1 MSSEQKKLI
10 KNLLLDMILLGQ
22 DVCSAINRSNSFKVK
37 FGGLGMRVNR
47 LLLMLRS
54 LLRFLNSAT
63 PLYLRSINIIV
74 VKLEDYFKAAQRI
87 VDNCK
92 RRYLL
97 WRLITGHMSTDFQ
110 DLFHVLDASITDMEW
125 LVSGYE
131 PQSKD
136 RGSMYSPT
144 VVVWSCITTVEMGS
158 SLDDRIEAAD
168 RLASLAQQD
177 KYKQLIFE
185 VGLPSL
191 IKLLKE
197 NSPVAHIA
205 AANALCLLANEEEEK
220 GGTIMKELIYTIA
233 SRLSRTSSRCDQ
245 KQAADLVADI
255 AERNPELKRYHFIR
269 EEVVWR
275 MVILL
280 SSQQSPLE
288 LKISCSKALWK
299 LAQGSVLICKTLTE
313 TKGML
318 CLAKLVAKEQDELR
332 FNCIMIIK
340 EITTI
345 AESDN
350 RFRRST
356 FTSSSPAAKALIYEL
371 LRIIKERDDTKL
383 RVPAIKSIGSLAR
396 SFSVRKSRAI
406 ISLLI
411 AQLGDTY
418 QEVAMEAAIA
428 LRKFVSTDNYLCSEH
443 SELIV
448 EFDGVP
454 LLMKLVSEDTKAQP
468 HVLTLICYLAQ
479 HDTNSNVLINAGAL
493 TALQAIAP
501 EVITEHPE
509 LETLVPHAISRLRLN
524 LTEYQLQTDSSTGIK
539 QFITEQ
545 GKEFIDTVRRRVKL
559 LSKGDSKTP
568 PMVTRCRK
576 RTLGAIPPLK
586 SKRIQR
592 FLSLSAWNWQYY
604 LGLYRGMASN
614 EGVTTHWQTRYYRF
628 AA

>member
-10 KNLLLDMILLGQ
+10 KNVLLDMILLGQ

-37 FGGLGMRVNR
+37 CSELGKRVNR

-54 LLRFLNSAT
+54 LRRFLNFAT
-63 PLYLRSINIIV
+63 PLYLLSMNSIV
-74 VKLEDYFKAAQRI
+74 VKLEDNFKVAQR
-87 VDNCK
+87 VVHNCK
-92 RRYLL
+92 PQRRLC
-97 WRLITGHMSTDFQ
+97 RFFTSRIRISTDFQ
-110 DLFHVLDASITDMEW
+110 ELFHVLDASITEMEW
-125 LVSGYE
+125 LVSDYE

-144 VVVWSCITTVEMGS
+144 VLVWSCIATVEMGP
-158 SLDDRIEAAD
+158 SLDDRIEAAH
-168 RLASLAQQD
+168 RLASLVQQKD
-177 KYKQLIFE
+177 FEYKQLIFKG
-185 VGLPSL
+185 GLPSL
-191 IKLLKE
+191 LKLLKE

-220 GGTIMKELIYTIA
+220 SGTIIKELIHTIA

-255 AERNPELKRYHFIR
+255 AERNPELKRYHFMR
-269 EEVVWR
+269 EEAVWR
-275 MVILL
+275 LVILL
-280 SSQQSPLE
+280 SYQQSPLE

-313 TKGML
+313 TKGMR
-318 CLAKLVAKEQDELR
+318 CLAELVAKEQDELR

-345 AESDN
+345 AESDI
-350 RFRRST
+350 RFRRSA
-356 FTSSSPAAKALIYEL
+356 FTSSSPAAKALICEL
-371 LRIIKERDDTKL
+371 LRIIKERDDAKL

-396 SFSVRKSRAI
+396 SFSDRKGRVI

-411 AQLGDTY
+411 AQLGNTD

-428 LRKFVSTDNYLCSEH
+428 LRKFVSTDNYLRSEH
-443 SELIV
+443 SESIV
-448 EFDGVP
+448 KFDGVQ

-468 HVLTLICYLAQ
+468 HVLALICYLAQ

-493 TALQAIAP
+493 TALQTTDP

-509 LETLVPHAISRLRLN
+509 LETLVPHAISRLQFN
-524 LTEYQLQTDSSTGIK
+524 LTEDQLQTDSSTGIK
-539 QFITEQ
+539 QIITEQ
-545 GKEFIDTVRRRVKL
+545 GIEVVDTVRRGLKL

-568 PMVTRCRK
+568 PIVTRCIK
-576 RTLGAIPPLK
+576 RILGAIPPLK
-586 SKRIQR
+586 SKRIQQ
-592 FLSLSAWNWQYY
+592 FLNLSAWNWQYY
-604 LGLYRGMASN
+604 VWTA
-614 EGVTTHWQTRYYRF
+614 
-628 AA
+628 